1 MKLIAHS
8 LFIACVVLPGTVL
21 AQTPEYTRG
30 YAQGV
35 LDREFEGQKLEAMNG
50 PFPDSIV
57 VRSDSCLTEQQ
68 RHDIGKL
75 LVRDTIKT
83 VEWQMPCP
91 AAATAETITE
101 PLEKPSVEVAGEQV
115 EVKPLPER
123 ALFRTLLAD
132 PREPRFSV
140 NYQRHDT
147 NDGTRDIEFDA
158 ADVSFGETFGFAEGE
173 FRGGQYQIGLQGAVF
188 ALFNLDSDSFDL
200 INADY
205 LIGFPVTWRQDTW
218 SARVR
223 LFHQSSHLGDEFLL
237 GNPGVDRINLSYEV
251 IDGLVSHEWQRFRI
265 YGGGGAIVHSD
276 PDLDPWLAQ
285 FGVEYQLPDVLGDL
299 DLTVAADF
307 KGTDE
312 QDWNLNQSYRAGFA
326 IASHNNRKVLLLFQH
341 YRGLSPNGQF
351 FSEQLEYSGFGL
363 YFGF

>member
-1 MKLIAHS
+1 MKLPTHS
-8 LFIACVVLPGTVL
+8 LLVVCVLLPAAAL
-21 AQTPEYTRG
+21 AQSSDYIRG

-35 LDREFEGQKLEAMNG
+35 LDREFEGQKLQALNG
-50 PFPDSIV
+50 PVPDSIV

-75 LVRDTIKT
+75 LVRDTIRT

-91 AAATAETITE
+91 AAATAEVITE
-101 PLEKPSVEVAGEQV
+101 PSKKPSVEVAGEQV
-115 EVKPLPER
+115 DVKTLPER

-132 PREPRFSV
+132 PREPRFSL
-140 NYQRHDT
+140 NYQRHHTNDSTSDT
-147 NDGTRDIEFDA
+147 NFDA
-158 ADVSFGETFGFAEGE
+158 ADLSVGETFGFAEGD
-173 FRGGQYQIGLQGAVF
+173 FRGGRYQIGLQGAVF

-200 INADY
+200 VNADY
-205 LIGFPVTWRQDTW
+205 LLGFPVTWRQDAW

-251 IDGLVSHEWQRFRI
+251 IDGLISREWQRFRL
-265 YGGGGAIVHSD
+265 YGGGGVIVHSD
-276 PDLDPWLAQ
+276 PELDPWLAQ
-285 FGVEYQLPDVLGDL
+285 FGAEYQLPDVLGDL

-326 IASHNNRKVLLLFQH
+326 IASHNNRKVLLLLQH

-351 FSEQLEYSGFGL
+351 FSERLSYSGFGF

>member
-1 MKLIAHS
+1 MKLRLSLLITAVLLPAFAH
-8 LFIACVVLPGTVL
+8 
-21 AQTPEYTRG
+21 AQSADYIRG

-35 LDREFEGQKLEAMNG
+35 LDRGFEGLKLEARNG
-50 PFPDSIV
+50 PVPDSIV
-57 VRSDSCLTEQQ
+57 VRAGSCLTEQQ

-75 LVRDTIKT
+75 LVSNTIRL
-83 VEWQMPCP
+83 VEWEMPCP
-91 AAATAETITE
+91 AAATAEVITE
-101 PLEKPSVEVAGEQV
+101 PQKKPVQIAGEKV
-115 EVKPLPER
+115 EVKPLPDKP
-123 ALFRTLLAD
+123 LFRTLLAD
-132 PREPRFSV
+132 PREPRFSM
-140 NYQRHDT
+140 NYQRHHTEDT
-147 NDGTRDIEFDA
+147 SFDA

-173 FRGGQYQIGLQGAVF
+173 FRGGRYQVGLQGAVF

-205 LIGFPVTWRQDTW
+205 LIGFPVTWRQDAL

-223 LFHQSSHLGDEFLL
+223 LYHQSSHLGDEFLL

-251 IDGLVSHEWQRFRI
+251 IDGLVSREWQRFRV

-285 FGVEYQLPDVLGDL
+285 FGMEYLLPDIFGDL
-299 DLTVAADF
+299 DLTVAADL
-307 KGTDE
+307 KSTDE
-312 QDWNLNQSYRAGFA
+312 QDWHINQSYRAGFRV
-326 IASHNNRKVLLLFQH
+326 ASHKDREVLLLLQH

-351 FSEQLEYSGFGL
+351 FSDRLRYTGFGF

>member
-1 MKLIAHS
+1 MRLPL
-8 LFIACVVLPGTVL
+8 LFSANLLLLPLMAG
-21 AQTPEYTRG
+21 AQSTDYVRG
-30 YAQGV
+30 YAQAV
-35 LDREFEGQKLEAMNG
+35 LDREFEGQKLEALNG
-50 PFPDSIV
+50 PVPDSIL

-75 LVRDTIKT
+75 LVRNTIRT

-91 AAATAETITE
+91 AAATAEVITE
-101 PLEKPSVEVAGEQV
+101 PVKKPSVEVAGEQV
-115 EVKPLPER
+115 EVKTLPKGT
-123 ALFRTLLAD
+123 LFRGLLAD

-140 NYQRHDT
+140 NYQRHQINDT
-147 NDGTRDIEFDA
+147 RFDA
-158 ADVSFGETFGFAEGE
+158 ADVSVGETFGLAEGD
-173 FRGGQYQIGLQGAVF
+173 FRGGRYQIGLQGAVF

-205 LIGFPVTWRQDTW
+205 LLGFPVTWRQDTW

-223 LFHQSSHLGDEFLL
+223 LFHQSSHLGDEFIL
-237 GNPGVDRINLSYEV
+237 GNPGVNRINLSYEV
-251 IDGLVSHEWQRFRI
+251 IDGLISREWQRFRV

-285 FGVEYQLPDVLGDL
+285 FGVEYQLPNVLGEL

-307 KGTDE
+307 KGTDQ
-312 QDWNLNQSYRAGFA
+312 QDWNLNQSYRAGFR
-326 IASHNNRKVLLLFQH
+326 IASHNDRDVLLLLQH

-351 FSEQLEYSGFGL
+351 FSERLSYSGFGF